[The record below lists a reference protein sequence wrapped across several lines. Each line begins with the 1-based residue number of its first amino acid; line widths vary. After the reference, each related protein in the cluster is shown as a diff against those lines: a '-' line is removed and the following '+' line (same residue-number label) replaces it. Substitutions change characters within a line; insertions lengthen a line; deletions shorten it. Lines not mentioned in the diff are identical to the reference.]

1 MSGEQILDATSIAS
15 TIRNY
20 ICERFQVPAGDADF
34 NDDVHLFDYGY
45 VDSFGA
51 VELTSFV
58 ESQFDVKI
66 YEGDMVVYPLNTV
79 NEIATFVTRR
89 RSAEI

>member
-1 MSGEQILDATSIAS
+1 MSGEHILDATSIAL
-15 TIRNY
+15 TIRHFV
-20 ICERFQVPAGDADF
+20 CERFQVPAGDADF
-34 NDDVHLFDYGY
+34 SDDVHLFDYGY

-51 VELTSFV
+51 VDLTSFV

-66 YEGDMVVYPLNTV
+66 SEGDMVVHPLNTV

-89 RSAEI
+89 RNGEI

>member
-20 ICERFQVPAGDADF
+20 ICERFQVPTGDADF
-34 NDDVHLFDYGY
+34 SDDVHLFDYGY

-51 VELTSFV
+51 VDLTSFV
-58 ESQFDVKI
+58 ESQFDVRI
-66 YEGDMVVYPLNTV
+66 SEGDMIIHPLNTV

-89 RSAEI
+89 RSGEI

>member
-1 MSGEQILDATSIAS
+1 MSGEQALDANVIA
-15 TIRNY
+15 TKIRDY
-20 ICERFQVPAGDADF
+20 ICERFQIPAGDADF
-34 NDDVHLFDYGY
+34 TDDVHLFDFGY

-58 ESQFDVKI
+58 ENQFDLKI
-66 YEGDMVVYPLNTV
+66 SEGDMVVHPLNTV

-89 RSAEI
+89 RNGDI

>member
-45 VDSFGA
+45 VDSF
-51 VELTSFV
+51 
-58 ESQFDVKI
+58 DVKI
-66 YEGDMVVYPLNTV
+66 SEGDMVVYPLNTV

-89 RSAEI
+89 RTGEI